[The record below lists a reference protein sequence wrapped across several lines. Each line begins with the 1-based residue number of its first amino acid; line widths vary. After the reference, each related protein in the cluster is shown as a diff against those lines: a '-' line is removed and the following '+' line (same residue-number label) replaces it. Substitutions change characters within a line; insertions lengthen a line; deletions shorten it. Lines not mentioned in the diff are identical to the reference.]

1 MRELGLNFRLLMVA
15 LAATVVVL
23 VAPNARAAFVPMC
36 GEHAETIAAP
46 PIIMPSKNLVLDR
59 VTPPCSGDEAALGQ
73 APSDAPRPSS
83 LNRDDG
89 PLRAWPTLVYLPSAP
104 TAPAHFVDADVPA
117 LPAGFAD
124 SIYRPPRAA

>member
-1 MRELGLNFRLLMVA
+1 MRELGLTFRLMIVA

-23 VAPNARAAFVPMC
+23 VAPHARAAVPMC

-59 VTPPCSGDEAALGQ
+59 VTPCPSEEAELGR

-83 LNRDDG
+83 VTRDDG
-89 PLRAWPTLVYLPSAP
+89 PLRAWPALVYLPSAP
-104 TAPAHFVDADVPA
+104 VAPAKFFDADVPA
-117 LPAGFAD
+117 LSAGFAD

>member
-1 MRELGLNFRLLMVA
+1 MRELGFSFRLLMVA

-23 VAPNARAAFVPMC
+23 VAPHARAAVVPMC
-36 GEHAETIAAP
+36 GEHAESIAAP

-59 VTPPCSGDEAALGQ
+59 VSPPCPFEEAALDQ

-83 LNRDDG
+83 ITRDDG
-89 PLRAWPTLVYLPSAP
+89 PLRAWPALVYLPSAP
-104 TAPAHFVDADVPA
+104 VAPAQFVEADVPA

>member
-23 VAPNARAAFVPMC
+23 VAPHARAAVPMC

-46 PIIMPSKNLVLDR
+46 PIMMPSKNLVLDR
-59 VTPPCSGDEAALGQ
+59 VSPCPSEEAELGQ
-73 APSDAPRPSS
+73 APSDAPRP
-83 LNRDDG
+83 NTAKGDDG
-89 PLRAWPTLVYLPSAP
+89 PLRAWPALVYLPSAP
-104 TAPAHFVDADVPA
+104 VAPAQFVDADVPA

-124 SIYRPPRAA
+124 SIYRPPRAV

>member
-1 MRELGLNFRLLMVA
+1 MRELGFNFRLLMVA

-23 VAPNARAAFVPMC
+23 VAPNARAALVPMC

-59 VTPPCSGDEAALGQ
+59 VSPCPSEEAELGQ

-83 LNRDDG
+83 VTRDDG
-89 PLRAWPTLVYLPSAP
+89 PLRAWPALVYLPSAP
-104 TAPAHFVDADVPA
+104 VAPAHFVDADVPV
-117 LPAGFAD
+117 LSAGFAD
-124 SIYRPPRAA
+124 SIYRPPRAV